1 MTNARRTQRIWVL
14 VFAIILCRAGLLEA
28 EEKEGG
34 GKPAAFTVKVTGS
47 GQPMILIPGLG
58 CGGNVWDGTVAHF
71 KDRYECHVVT
81 LAGFAGQ
88 PGIGEPFLEQVRYG
102 LVEYIRQKKL
112 ERPVIVG
119 HSLGGFMAF
128 WLGATASGQVGP
140 IISVD
145 GVPFFA
151 ALRDINATPESVKPF
166 AEQMREIYKAQ
177 TPEQFAVGYRSFL
190 AGMITDPKAVE
201 KVAELGVKSDPKA
214 VGQATYE
221 LMTTDLRKE
230 VKAIETAVLLIGATA
245 SITDPNQRK
254 AAQENYRLQVA
265 AVPRHKVVF
274 APKARHFIQLDEPEF
289 FFGEVES
296 FLKDMDAA
304 KGK

>member
-1 MTNARRTQRIWVL
+1 
-14 VFAIILCRAGLLEA
+14 
-28 EEKEGG
+28 
-34 GKPAAFTVKVTGS
+34 
-47 GQPMILIPGLG
+47 
-58 CGGNVWDGTVAHF
+58 
-71 KDRYECHVVT
+71 
-81 LAGFAGQ
+81 
-88 PGIGEPFLEQVRYG
+88 
-102 LVEYIRQKKL
+102 
-112 ERPVIVG
+112 
-119 HSLGGFMAF
+119 
-128 WLGATASGQVGP
+128 
-140 IISVD
+140 
-145 GVPFFA
+145 
-151 ALRDINATPESVKPF
+151 
-166 AEQMREIYKAQ
+166 
-177 TPEQFAVGYRSFL
+177 
-190 AGMITDPKAVE
+190 MITDQKAVE
-201 KVAELGVKSDPKA
+201 KVGELSDRSDPKA

-230 VKAIETAVLLIGATA
+230 VKAIKTPVLLIGATA